1 LKKHLPL
8 IKILIPVF
16 TAAAIIYGCG
26 KKQEPAPFI
35 ARVNDAHLT
44 SEQFSSLADTN
55 KNVLLFEDEIIRRWI
70 DRELLYQQAVKQGI
84 TEEEEFQNILKET
97 EKQAAVSLFIKNF
110 FDQNPPVFDQ
120 KEFEEFYN
128 NNSGEFLLPYQSYAV
143 NYIKF
148 SNDDKASLFRNSA
161 VELGWSRAYNIFKG
175 DPSIVEE
182 ENNRFYYEHEI
193 APLSMLRMVKE
204 LNPLEISII
213 LQDYEENFFLVQV
226 LDKYSEGT
234 IPPLEVIK
242 EHVAQRYIA
251 AKSEKLLRDYI
262 KNLYH
267 KNEIEV
273 KRN

>member
-70 DRELLYQQAVKQGI
+70 DRELLYQQAIKQGI

>member
-110 FDQNPPVFDQ
+110 FEQNPPVFDQ